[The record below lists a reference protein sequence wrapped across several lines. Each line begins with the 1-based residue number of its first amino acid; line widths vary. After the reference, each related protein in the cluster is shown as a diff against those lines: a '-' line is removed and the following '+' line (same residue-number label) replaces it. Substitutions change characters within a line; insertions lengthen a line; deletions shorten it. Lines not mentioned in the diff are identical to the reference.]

1 MSSKSHQKKRN
12 SFLIYEF
19 LIRVISSALVEDDKS
34 KSAAALKIIRKHF
47 KPGTNLYREFRLI
60 NSLVKTTVSSD
71 HVAASILKEAK
82 EAVSLIDESKL
93 DREKSLLIRSIN
105 HTLNDENFYDQ
116 HVNEYRTYATI
127 QLMINEWK
135 SKNKDLQR
143 MALFED
149 HVMKWLVTEKEA
161 TPDTMIT
168 DDTAGTSRLL
178 MKVMTKKLNE
188 KYAGVLNEQQRG
200 LIRAYAFSTVSEDQ
214 TSIKTKLSEVKE
226 NLVSLVDQYSS
237 EIQHNE
243 YLKNKLSEAKSA
255 LLSESLEQVDDST
268 VTRFM
273 LYSRLRDELES
284 KE

>member
-34 KSAAALKIIRKHF
+34 KSAVALKIIRKHF

>member
-19 LIRVISSALVEDDKS
+19 LIRTISTALVEDDKN

-60 NSLVKTTVSSD
+60 NSLVKTTVSSE

-82 EAVSLIDESKL
+82 EAVSLIDENKL

-105 HTLNDENFYDQ
+105 HTLNVENFYDQ
-116 HVNEYRTYATI
+116 QIAEYRTYATI

-135 SKNKDLQR
+135 STNKDLQR

-200 LIRAYAFSTVSEDQ
+200 MIRAYAFSTVSEDQ
-214 TSIKTKLSEVKE
+214 TSIKAKLGEVKE
-226 NLVSLVDQYSS
+226 SLVSLVDQYGS

-273 LYSRLRDELES
+273 LYSRLQDELES

>member
-1 MSSKSHQKKRN
+1 M
-12 SFLIYEF
+12 
-19 LIRVISSALVEDDKS
+19 IRVISSALVEDDKS
-34 KSAAALKIIRKHF
+34 KSAVALKIIRKHF

>member
-19 LIRVISSALVEDDKS
+19 LIRTISTALVEDDKN

-60 NSLVKTTVSSD
+60 NSLVKTTVSSE

-116 HVNEYRTYATI
+116 QIAEYRTYATI

-135 SKNKDLQR
+135 STNKDLQR

-214 TSIKTKLSEVKE
+214 TSIKAKLGEVKE
-226 NLVSLVDQYSS
+226 SLVSLVDQYGS

-273 LYSRLRDELES
+273 LYSRLQDELES

>member
-19 LIRVISSALVEDDKS
+19 LIRAISTALVEDDKN

-60 NSLVKTTVSSD
+60 NSLVKTTVSSE
-71 HVAASILKEAK
+71 HVAASILKDAK
-82 EAVSLIDESKL
+82 ESVLLIDESKL

-116 HVNEYRTYATI
+116 QIAEYRTYATI

-135 SKNKDLQR
+135 STNKDLQR

-161 TPDTMIT
+161 APDTMIT
-168 DDTAGTSRLL
+168 EDTSGTSRLL

-188 KYAGVLNEQQRG
+188 KYSGVLNEQQRG
-200 LIRAYAFSTVSEDQ
+200 MIRAYAFSTVSEDQ
-214 TSIKTKLSEVKE
+214 SPIKAKLGEVKE
-226 NLVSLVDQYSS
+226 SLVELVDQYSS

-273 LYSRLRDELES
+273 LYSRLQDELES